1 MATAGIILS
10 HPQVYNAQIEIEEA
24 VMMLAEFR
32 VYVQVDGTSEET
44 VLRMR
49 DFIRACIENLDGVEA
64 VEVEPSPSLLSAF
77 EYPEAFTI
85 TKPTI

>member
-1 MATAGIILS
+1 
-10 HPQVYNAQIEIEEA
+10 
-24 VMMLAEFR
+24 MLAEFR

-64 VEVEPSPSLLSAF
+64 VEVEPSPSLLPAC
-77 EYPEAFTI
+77 EYPDAFTI

>member
-1 MATAGIILS
+1 
-10 HPQVYNAQIEIEEA
+10 
-24 VMMLAEFR
+24 MMLAEFR
-32 VYVQVDGTSEET
+32 VYVQVDATENT

-64 VEVEPSPSLLSAF
+64 VEVEPSPSLLPVI

-85 TKPTI
+85 PKPTI